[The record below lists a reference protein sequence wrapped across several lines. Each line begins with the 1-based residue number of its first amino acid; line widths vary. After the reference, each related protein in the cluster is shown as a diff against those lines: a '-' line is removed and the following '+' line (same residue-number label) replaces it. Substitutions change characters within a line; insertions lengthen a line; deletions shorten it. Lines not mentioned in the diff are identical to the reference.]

1 MYSFV
6 LLHLLF
12 NSIKPELMKRS
23 KLLFAAAGLSA
34 CVLYSSCIGSFGLF
48 NKFAEINVNLTK
60 SKFVNG
66 ILGIIF
72 IPVYGVCLTADWIV
86 LNTIEFWTG
95 KPLLASV
102 GETRHMV
109 GSNGHSYVIV
119 TEKDGYRIQDET
131 SGEETLMVFN
141 EEEQTWNLAQEG
153 GMLKLMR
160 LNGDNTVTVFTPDG
174 EELTVTCDDE
184 GLQKVREVYG
194 EAVPF
199 MVAR

>member
-1 MYSFV
+1 
-6 LLHLLF
+6 
-12 NSIKPELMKRS
+12 MKRS

-174 EELTVTCDDE
+174 EELTVTCDKE